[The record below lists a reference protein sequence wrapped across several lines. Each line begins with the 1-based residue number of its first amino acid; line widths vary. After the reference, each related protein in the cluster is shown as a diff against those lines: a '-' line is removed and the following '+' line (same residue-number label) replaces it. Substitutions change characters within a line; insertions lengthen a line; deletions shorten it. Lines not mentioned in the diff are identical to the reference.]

1 MLADDEPHILQFLEL
16 GLINEGYEVRTAE
29 NGSEA
34 LDLAREFRP
43 HVAVLDV
50 MMPEMNG
57 FEVCQSLKETEDNIA
72 VIMLTAKDDVDDR
85 VKGLKIGADD
95 YVVKPFSFNEL
106 LARIEARLRNQFPD
120 LLGEVVHGPFQVDDR
135 RKEIRYQSQVLE
147 LSPTE
152 YELLKFLVLNHGI
165 VLSKVVYWTGY
176 GGTILGARII
186 LLKCTSAPY
195 VKNSKT
201 RSTGSFVR
209 CAVWDT
215 GWICYEGG
223 REKSENIC
231 APFSPVP
238 AFSQNVTHF
247 GFAARIDWFSTIFS
261 DERFSVSQSGR
272 SYGYAA
278 EFNSCRFID

>member
-16 GLINEGYEVRTAE
+16 GLINEGYEVKTAE
-29 NGSEA
+29 NGSAA
-34 LDLAREFRP
+34 LDLARGFRP

-50 MMPEMNG
+50 MMPEMSG

-85 VKGLKIGADD
+85 VKGLKLGADD

-135 RKEIRYQSQVLE
+135 RKEIRYQGQVLE

-165 VLSKVVYWTGY
+165 VLSKSRILDRVWGYDFGGEDNIVEVY
-176 GGTILGARII
+176 I
-186 LLKCTSAPY
+186 
-195 VKNSKT
+195 
-201 RSTGSFVR
+201 RSL
-209 CAVWDT
+209 
-215 GWICYEGG
+215 
-223 REKSENIC
+223 REKLKDKEHRVIRTLRG
-231 APFSPVP
+231 V
-238 AFSQNVTHF
+238 
-247 GFAARIDWFSTIFS
+247 
-261 DERFSVSQSGR
+261 
-272 SYGYAA
+272 GY
-278 EFNSCRFID
+278 RVDLL